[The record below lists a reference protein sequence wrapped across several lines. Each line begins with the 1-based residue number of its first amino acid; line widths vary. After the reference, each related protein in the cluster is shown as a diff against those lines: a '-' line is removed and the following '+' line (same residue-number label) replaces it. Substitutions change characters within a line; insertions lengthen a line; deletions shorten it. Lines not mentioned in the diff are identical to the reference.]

1 MTPYQL
7 LVEHT
12 ADERAALHHL
22 PVLTDLAEGR
32 YTLDSYRAFLTNAFH
47 HVRHTVPL
55 MMACGARLQDRDRL
69 SWLQPAL
76 VEYIREEAGH
86 EQWIL
91 NDLATC
97 GADPARVR
105 ASVPSLDVELL
116 VAFVYDFIARRNP
129 VGFFGMVYVL
139 EGTSTALATSAADL
153 VQSRLGLPDRAFSYL
168 RSHGELDKEHISFFA
183 DLIDQISDPADLD
196 DIVHV
201 ARRVFHLYGQV
212 LDSVPRG
219 TPQQAAARTRNG
231 AHRSQ
236 QDVA

>member
-1 MTPYQL
+1 MSPYQL

-12 ADERAALHHL
+12 ANERAALHHL

-32 YTLDSYRAFLTNAFH
+32 YAIDSYRAFLTNAFH

-55 MMACGARLQDRDRL
+55 MMACGARLPERL

-91 NDLATC
+91 NDLAAC

-105 ASVPSLDVELL
+105 ASVPSFDVELL
-116 VAFVYDFIARRNP
+116 VAFVYDFITRRNP

-153 VQSRLGLPDRAFSYL
+153 VQSRLDLPDRAFSYL
-168 RSHGELDKEHISFFA
+168 RSHGELDKEHINFFA

-212 LDSVPRG
+212 LDSVPRSS
-219 TPQQAAARTRNG
+219 PQQATARTGNG
-231 AHRSQ
+231 ARRSQ